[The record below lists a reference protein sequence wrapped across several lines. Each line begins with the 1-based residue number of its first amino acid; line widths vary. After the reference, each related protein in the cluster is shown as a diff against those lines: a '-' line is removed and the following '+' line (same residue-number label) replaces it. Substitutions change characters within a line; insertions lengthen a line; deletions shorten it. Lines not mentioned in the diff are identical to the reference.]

1 MEEYRVLCVILK
13 NELRI
18 FHSLFDFI
26 NNIENVIKINS
37 MDIIKLNNELQKQ
50 NNRVQISVEIN
61 NKPEIMYLK
70 YVDIIQGWD
79 INELDNKKNI
89 MELI

>member
-1 MEEYRVLCVILK
+1 MENRILCVILNNK
-13 NELRI
+13 LRI

-26 NNIENVIKINS
+26 NNIEDIIKINS

-50 NNRVQISVEIN
+50 DDKIKITVEIN

-70 YVDIIQGWD
+70 YVNIIQGWD
-79 INELDNKKNI
+79 KQLINSKNNILEL
-89 MELI
+89 

>member
-79 INELDNKKNI
+79 INELDNKKT
-89 MELI
+89 